1 MALTQA
7 QRHIDRNSWASR
19 MPRVRRPT
27 RAPFYLSISGERYFH
42 VLDPDGHEL
51 SIATPQYSH
60 PRWAASAESSG
71 ALDAAAEEL
80 KAEQQPP

>member
-1 MALTQA
+1 
-7 QRHIDRNSWASR
+7 
-19 MPRVRRPT
+19 MPGVRGDYER
-27 RAPFYLSISGERYFH
+27 PFYLSISGERYFH

-51 SIATPQYSH
+51 SFATPQYSH

-80 KAEQQPP
+80 KAEQQEQPP